1 MNHVYRLPQGKMGR
15 KKAEPLKKGHNDR
28 TGLGEGGTRV
38 KDAEN
43 KSALNKKRHFILGE

>member
-1 MNHVYRLPQGKMGR
+1 MTGQAWGKR
-15 KKAEPLKKGHNDR
+15 D
-28 TGLGEGGTRV
+28 TRV